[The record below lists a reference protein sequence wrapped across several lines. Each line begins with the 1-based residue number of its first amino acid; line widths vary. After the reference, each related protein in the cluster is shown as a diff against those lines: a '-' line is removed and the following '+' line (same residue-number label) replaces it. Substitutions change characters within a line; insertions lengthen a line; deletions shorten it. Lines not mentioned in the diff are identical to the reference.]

1 MMYPPLTDMA
11 SEPVIRA
18 IEENAAEFLLA
29 LGRAAGSEERNDSS
43 IQWTIGGSPIDYH
56 NCVVRAN
63 LTPETADQ
71 AIQAVIER
79 LQAYNVPGSWHL
91 GPAMRPADLGA
102 RLLAH
107 GFSYA
112 GPEPGMAIDLDALN
126 QAATPA
132 GVTIAR
138 VTDSQALDVWVD
150 TLGQGFG
157 EGPREAGWVGA
168 MYARIGLGD
177 ATPWRHYLGYSGGM
191 LVATASLFLGGG
203 VAGIYFVFTIDS
215 ARRRGIG
222 AAITAAALRD
232 ARALGYRIGVLGASD
247 MGYGMYQRLGF
258 RQYCTIDIYEWHPH
272 QTDTATPDRS

>member
-1 MMYPPLTDMA
+1 MQPLTDM
-11 SEPVIRA
+11 SPEPVIRA

-29 LGRAAGSEERNDSS
+29 LGRAAGSEERNDPS

-71 AIQAVIER
+71 AIQAALAR
-79 LQAYNVPGSWHL
+79 LRAYNVPGSWHL

-112 GPEPGMAIDLDALN
+112 GPELGMAIDLAELA
-126 QAATPA
+126 QAPA
-132 GVTIAR
+132 GVTIER
-138 VTDSQALDVWVD
+138 VADSQALEVWVE

-168 MYARIGLGD
+168 MYERIGLDD
-177 ATPWRHYLGYSGGM
+177 AVPWRHFLGYSDGM
-191 LVATASLFLGGG
+191 PVATTSLFLGAG

-232 ARALGYRIGVLGASD
+232 ARDLGYRVGVLGASS
-247 MGYGMYQRLGF
+247 MGYGVYQQLGF
-258 RQYCTIDIYEWHPH
+258 RQYCTIDIYEWHPAS
-272 QTDTATPDRS
+272 ATLDRS

>member
-71 AIQAVIER
+71 AIQAVLAR
-79 LQAYNVPGSWHL
+79 LRAYNVPGSWHL
-91 GPAMRPADLGA
+91 GPAMRPADLGP

-112 GPEPGMAIDLDALN
+112 GPEPGMAINLSELD
-126 QAATPA
+126 QAARPA
-132 GVTIAR
+132 GVTIER
-138 VTDSQALDVWVD
+138 VMDSQALVMWVD

-177 ATPWRHYLGYSGGM
+177 ATPWRHYLAYSNGM
-191 LVATASLFLGGG
+191 PVATASLFLGAG
-203 VAGIYFVFTIDS
+203 VAGIYFVFTIDF

-232 ARALGYRIGVLGASD
+232 ARELGYRIGVLGASD
-247 MGYGMYQRLGF
+247 MGYGVYRRLGF
-258 RQYCTIDIYEWHPH
+258 REYCTIDIYEWRPH
-272 QTDTATPDRS
+272 